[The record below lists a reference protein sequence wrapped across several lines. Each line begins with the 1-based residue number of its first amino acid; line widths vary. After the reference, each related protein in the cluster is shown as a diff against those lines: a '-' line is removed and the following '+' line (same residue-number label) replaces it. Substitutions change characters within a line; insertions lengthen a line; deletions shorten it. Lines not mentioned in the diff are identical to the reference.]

1 VNGDGNPEFIPSS
14 VPIWLRVVRRANNT
28 QWLHEV
34 EKQLAFPFEL
44 GDRPLLRV
52 VLVQGEAVSELI
64 LVVHHSI
71 GDGVSA
77 MYLVRDL
84 LRSMEGYGLEELPP
98 RPALEDLL
106 RSGATAPVNQPQR
119 PAVSSNGV
127 ARFDR
132 PQKASLQIF
141 QTDPGELD
149 RILSRCRQE
158 GTTFH
163 GALLSALLLSLPG
176 QDTLQ

>member
-1 VNGDGNPEFIPSS
+1 MNGDGNPEFIPSS

-106 RSGATAPVNQPQR
+106 RSGATAPVNQLQR
-119 PAVSSNGV
+119 TSPLIARSGYSSV
-127 ARFDR
+127 ASRRSTCERFS
-132 PQKASLQIF
+132 QM
-141 QTDPGELD
+141 
-149 RILSRCRQE
+149 
-158 GTTFH
+158 
-163 GALLSALLLSLPG
+163 
-176 QDTLQ
+176 